1 MCGIAGIVGVGGG
14 IVPQLDRALAVQT
27 SLIAHRG
34 PDGEGIWIS
43 PDESIGLTHRRLAII
58 DLTEA
63 AAQPMHG
70 PNGTVITYNG
80 EIYNYRELR
89 SALADRWQ
97 FRTESDTECILACYE
112 NYGARFLSHLRGMF
126 AFALWDE
133 GKRRLIAARDRFG
146 IKPFYYALVDGV
158 LYFASEVKAL
168 LPFLPGIDT
177 DSDALAEYL
186 TFQYTIGEKT
196 LFKHVHQLLPGH
208 YLIVDNGSIQTKRY
222 WDVRYEIDW
231 EHSALYFEHRLRELL
246 YESMAFHLRADVP
259 IGSYISGGIDSSL
272 MAILAAKVDPQNRLG
287 FHGRFT
293 DYPGYDESEYAR
305 FAARQSTAELR
316 ILDISADDFRNRIHD
331 VIWHMDFPVAG
342 PGSFPQFMVSE
353 LAAKHVKVVLGGQ
366 GGDEIFGGYA
376 RYLIAYFEQC
386 IKAAI
391 EGSYKSG
398 NYVVTIES
406 IVPNLGILREYKP
419 MLREFWREGLF
430 SDLDSRYFRLIDRS
444 SDMKEEVDW
453 HALDKDRV
461 FEAFQNIFNN
471 PENVGHEAYFD
482 KMTHFDFKCLLPALL
497 HIEDRMSMAHGL
509 ESRVPFLDHP
519 LVEFAATVP
528 ADLKFAGGDTKH
540 LLKLALG
547 GELPDAILN
556 RRDKMGFPVPLK
568 EWFVEELRDFVQDLF
583 RSRAARSRPFM
594 NADAVLANF
603 EQAGRFSRKTWG
615 LISLEIW
622 HQMFHDRASE
632 IRRSAALVAP
642 AFGIGG

>member
-112 NYGARFLSHLRGMF
+112 TYGARFLSHLRGMF

-146 IKPFYYALVDGV
+146 IKPFYYALIDGV

-391 EGSYKSG
+391 EGSYQSG

>member
-1 MCGIAGIVGVGGG
+1 MCGIAGFV
-14 IVPQLDRALAVQT
+14 ALQGEKLREGQGCLAT
-27 SLIAHRG
+27 MNRLIAHRG
-34 PDGEGIWIS
+34 PDGEGSWLA
-43 PDESIGLTHRRLAII
+43 PDQAVGLTHRRLAII
-58 DLTEA
+58 DLTAA

-70 PNGTVITYNG
+70 PNGTVISYNG

-89 SALADRWQ
+89 AALADRWQ
-97 FRTESDTECILACYE
+97 FRTASDTECILAAYE
-112 NYGARFLSHLRGMF
+112 SYGLDCVSHLRGMF

-133 GKRRLIAARDRFG
+133 HKRRLVAARDRFG
-146 IKPFYYALVDGV
+146 IKPLYYALVDGI

-168 LPFLPGIDT
+168 LPFLPCIET
-177 DSDALAEYL
+177 DSEALAEYL

-196 LFKHVHQLLPGH
+196 LFRHVHQLLPGH
-208 YLIVDNGSIQTKRY
+208 VLLAENGRITIKRY

-231 EHSALYFEHRLRELL
+231 RHSAPYFEHRLGELL
-246 YESMAFHLRADVP
+246 NESMSLHLRADVP

-272 MAILAAKVDPQNRLG
+272 MAILAAKVDQQNRLG

-293 DYPGYDESEYAR
+293 EYPGYDESNYAAQ
-305 FAARQSTAELR
+305 AAGQASSALNV
-316 ILDISADDFRNRIHD
+316 IDIGARDFTERIHD

-376 RYLIAYFEQC
+376 RYLVAYFEQC
-386 IKAAI
+386 INAAI
-391 EGSYKSG
+391 EGTYKNG

-430 SDLDSRYFRLIDRS
+430 SDLDSRYFRLVDRS
-444 SDMKEEVDW
+444 SDMTEEVDW
-453 HALDKDRV
+453 QALDKERV
-461 FEAFQNIFNN
+461 FQAFQGIFNN
-471 PENVGHEAYFD
+471 PDNVGHAAYFD

-497 HIEDRMSMAHGL
+497 QIEDRMSMAHGL

-519 LVEFAATVP
+519 LVEFVATVP
-528 ADLKFAGGDTKH
+528 ADVKFSGGDTKH
-540 LLKLALG
+540 LLKQTFG
-547 GELPDAILN
+547 GELPQPILH

-568 EWFVEELRDFVQDLF
+568 EWFAGELHDFVQDLF

-594 NADAVLANF
+594 RADAVLANF
-603 EQAGRFSRKTWG
+603 ERAGRFSRKTWG

-622 HQMFHDRASE
+622 HQLFHDRAAE
-632 IRRSAALVAP
+632 IRRSAEVAAP
-642 AFGIGG
+642 ALTISG